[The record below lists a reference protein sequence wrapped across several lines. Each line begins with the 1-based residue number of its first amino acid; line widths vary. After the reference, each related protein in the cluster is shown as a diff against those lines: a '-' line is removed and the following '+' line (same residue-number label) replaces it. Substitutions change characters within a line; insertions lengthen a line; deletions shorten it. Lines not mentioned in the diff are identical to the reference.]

1 MFEQLNYFYIGSF
14 VIWLKR
20 LFLFVKHF
28 NIHVNIIRSSL
39 EKYIIKDATLLKM
52 VVFETH
58 RQIFTLLCILP
69 TPTNPGKTLKF
80 LNIFLSFLSVMSL
93 SVSLIAS
100 AHYFI
105 KFIDTDLKGSISAIF
120 TSFITMGVLYTHFVA
135 YFYRQRVKN
144 VLNGFQACYDSCT

>member
-1 MFEQLNYFYIGSF
+1 M
-14 VIWLKR
+14 
-20 LFLFVKHF
+20 
-28 NIHVNIIRSSL
+28 
-39 EKYIIKDATLLKM
+39 IKSATLLKM

-69 TPTNPGKTLKF
+69 TPTNHGKRLKC
-80 LNIFLSFLSVMSL
+80 LNICLNLLSVMSL

-120 TSFITMGVLYTHFVA
+120 TSFISMGVLYTHSVA
-135 YFYRQRVKN
+135 YLYRHRVKT
-144 VLNGFQACYDSCT
+144 VLDGFQACYDSCKQLK